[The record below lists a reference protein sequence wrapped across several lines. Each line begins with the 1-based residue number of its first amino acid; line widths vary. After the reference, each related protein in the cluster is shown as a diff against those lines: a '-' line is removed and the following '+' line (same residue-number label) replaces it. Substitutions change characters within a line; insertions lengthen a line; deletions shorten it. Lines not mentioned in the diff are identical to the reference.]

1 MAKVD
6 GKRWFDFVIEFGPGS
21 TLGFSV
27 AMDDEGKVADLG
39 FNRF

>member
-6 GKRWFDFVIEFGPGS
+6 GKRWFDYVIEFGPGS